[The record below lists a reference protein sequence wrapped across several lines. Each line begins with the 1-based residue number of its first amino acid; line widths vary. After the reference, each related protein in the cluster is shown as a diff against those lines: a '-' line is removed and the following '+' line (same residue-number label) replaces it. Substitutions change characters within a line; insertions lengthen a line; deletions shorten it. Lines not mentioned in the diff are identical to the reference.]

1 MRPITLL
8 ALIISLVLSA
18 QISAQATYSLRP
30 IKSSHYPLVASLART
45 SLLSAAPNSNAQ
57 IAVNY
62 LIEEGVPTTNQS
74 LIKESVAN
82 FIGHFGPQLSDS
94 SDPIQIVVLKTI
106 AGGKALASTL
116 GGTYQSTVSHYFN
129 EGVINPAEY
138 ACMPMQGATYG
149 AKRLIFIQAP
159 CETTVEVS
167 PNGDPV
173 LLAHELTHQLQTSI
187 NNGVQC
193 RVGGNAIW
201 LCEGQANVVGSIL
214 AVNKGTDYW
223 KIGRHQMWSGSIPN
237 NRPRT
242 IEDLKIMEGDTDPR
256 RGVNLSDSSQVLSE
270 YTTGAALSEYLIAWG
285 GFSNSLLLNQVTT
298 KNKSGISGFKDA
310 FLTVYGITLDTF
322 YEHALPYVN
331 YLAQNSVKAA
341 AIKKRAIICIN
352 GKVTKELTVVNPKCP
367 SGYKLKNK

>member
-1 MRPITLL
+1 MKMRPITLF
-8 ALIISLVLSA
+8 ALIISLVVSV
-18 QISAQATYSLRP
+18 QISAQATNSLRP
-30 IKSSHYPLVASLART
+30 IESSNYPLVAGLART
-45 SLLSAAPNSNAQ
+45 SLLSTAPNSNAQ

-94 SDPIQIVVLKTI
+94 SDPIQIVVHKTI
-106 AGGKALASTL
+106 DGGKALASTL
-116 GGTYQSTVSHYFN
+116 GSTYQSTVSHYFN
-129 EGVINPAEY
+129 EAVVNPAKY
-138 ACMPMQGATYG
+138 ACMPMHGATYG
-149 AKRLIFIQAP
+149 AKRIIFIQAP
-159 CETTVEVS
+159 CKTTVEVS

-173 LLAHELTHQLQTSI
+173 LPAHELTHQLQTSI

-223 KIGRHQMWSGSIPN
+223 KIGRRQMWSGSIPN

-242 IEDLKIMEGDTDPR
+242 IEDLKIMEGDTDSR

-270 YTTGAALSEYLIAWG
+270 YTTY
-285 GFSNSLLLNQVTT
+285 
-298 KNKSGISGFKDA
+298 
-310 FLTVYGITLDTF
+310 FL
-322 YEHALPYVN
+322 
-331 YLAQNSVKAA
+331 
-341 AIKKRAIICIN
+341 
-352 GKVTKELTVVNPKCP
+352 
-367 SGYKLKNK
+367 